1 MNRQVSEGSGQK
13 TEDRRLHNTANLIGM
28 GCFAKGQTLQQQFR
42 KVLENFTWLRYEDI
56 CPGAQQMYTNE
67 NVRRF
72 FGSVIRLGTERPDQ
86 IDRAWELVSAATQI
100 TGFYLGMDQKS
111 LHLIVFFQDANCQ
124 SANLTIQLEKYSR
137 LKKNLLH

>member
-1 MNRQVSEGSGQK
+1 MN
-13 TEDRRLHNTANLIGM
+13 HTANIVGM
-28 GCFAKGQTLQQQFR
+28 GCFAKSQTLQQQFR
-42 KVLENFTWLRYEDI
+42 KALANFTWLRYEDV
-56 CPGAQQMYTNE
+56 CPEAERMYANE

-72 FGSVIRLGTERPDQ
+72 FGSVIRSGTERPDQ

-100 TGFYLGMDQKS
+100 TGFYLGMDQQC

-137 LKKNLLH
+137 LKKNHLH